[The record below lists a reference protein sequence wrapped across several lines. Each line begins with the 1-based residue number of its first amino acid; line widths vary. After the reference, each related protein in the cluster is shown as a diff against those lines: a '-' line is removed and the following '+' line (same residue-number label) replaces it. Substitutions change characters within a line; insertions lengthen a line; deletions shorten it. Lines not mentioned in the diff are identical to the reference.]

1 MNRSASSGAKE
12 RPTLGLMAKKGLWP
26 TPCASAAKGSSPAA
40 LTRKNGKDRSN
51 DRIDHAVMASDGG
64 QLNPEWVEWLMGWP
78 IGHTALE
85 PLAMARYHEWLQQ
98 HSPCYQTDKEAA

>member
-1 MNRSASSGAKE
+1 M
-12 RPTLGLMAKKGLWP
+12 WP

-78 IGHTALE
+78 IGHTALK
-85 PLAMARYHEWLQQ
+85 PLETGKYQEWLRQ
-98 HSPCYQTDKEAA
+98 HSPY